1 MLQRDVIPHWIR
13 YQAGDRSRHL
23 KAHMQTPAVSI
34 IVISYNTRE
43 MTIECLRSVFAETT
57 LPFEIVVVDNASTD
71 GSAEAISE
79 AFPAD
84 VYPNLTLLK
93 EIKNHGFAPAHS
105 VALPHC
111 KAPWL
116 LLLNPD
122 TVILDKAI
130 DNLFAFAH
138 REPEA
143 RIWGGRTLYGDKTLN
158 STSCWHRMTLWTI
171 FCRTAGMTGLFP
183 GSEVFNQEAYGDW
196 PRDSERTVDIVT
208 GCFLLIHRETW
219 NALGGF
225 DPTFVMYGEEADLCL
240 RARAQ
245 GARPRIT
252 PDATIIHYG
261 GASEPV
267 AADRIVRV
275 LRAKAELI
283 RRHVPRAQIRLAS
296 FVFRLFPLTRRYA
309 TSLGGIVLGRPGLKQ
324 QSKIW
329 AEVWNRRSEWQ
340 AGFQRDVER

>member
-1 MLQRDVIPHWIR
+1 
-13 YQAGDRSRHL
+13 
-23 KAHMQTPAVSI
+23 MQTPAVSI

-143 RIWGGRTLYGDKTLN
+143 RIWGGAN
-158 STSCWHRMTLWTI
+158 SLRGQDAKFHLML
-171 FCRTAGMTGLFP
+171 AP
-183 GSEVFNQEAYGDW
+183 HDA
-196 PRDSERTVDIVT
+196 VDH
-208 GCFLLIHRETW
+208 LLP
-219 NALGGF
+219 N
-225 DPTFVMYGEEADLCL
+225 
-240 RARAQ
+240 
-245 GARPRIT
+245 
-252 PDATIIHYG
+252 
-261 GASEPV
+261 
-267 AADRIVRV
+267 
-275 LRAKAELI
+275 
-283 RRHVPRAQIRLAS
+283 
-296 FVFRLFPLTRRYA
+296 RRYDRA
-309 TSLGGIVLGRPGLKQ
+309 IPRLRGIQPRSL
-324 QSKIW
+324 W
-329 AEVWNRRSEWQ
+329 
-340 AGFQRDVER
+340 